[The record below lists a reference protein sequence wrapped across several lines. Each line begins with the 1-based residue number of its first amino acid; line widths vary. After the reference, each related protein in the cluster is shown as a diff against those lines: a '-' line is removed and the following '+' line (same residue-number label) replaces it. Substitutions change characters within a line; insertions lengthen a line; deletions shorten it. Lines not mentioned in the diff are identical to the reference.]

1 MKKILV
7 PIDFNQHS
15 VAGFLYANNLAYEMD
30 AEVTILNVVNG
41 SFNTGET
48 LSLEPLKQV
57 EEAMMERLNHFSTS
71 HLEEEGIQIK
81 DVPLVKEVRFGIPG
95 FSIADMANEE
105 GFDLIVM
112 GTRDKHGIFDKIFGS
127 TSSVV
132 IASAKVPVVIIHEH
146 TLYKEIDKI
155 ILGFD
160 QKNGLE
166 DALKFLQ
173 EFNKNRKAEIE
184 FVHVLKNEG
193 DQIKDSVDE
202 IIDEMVEDYIDFP
215 FTIKN
220 IRGKEVEETLVD
232 YSINAEADIL
242 VVYHRNKGL
251 LERVFRKSSSVEI
264 AQKLPLPVYIIP
276 AQSDD

>member
-15 VAGFLYANNLAYEMD
+15 VAGFLYANNLAYEMK

-57 EEAMMERLNHFSTS
+57 EEAMMDRLNHFSTT

-81 DVPLVKEVRFGIPG
+81 DVPLIKEVRFGIPG

-184 FVHVLKNEG
+184 FVHVLKNEE

-220 IRGKEVEETLVD
+220 IKGKEVEETLVD